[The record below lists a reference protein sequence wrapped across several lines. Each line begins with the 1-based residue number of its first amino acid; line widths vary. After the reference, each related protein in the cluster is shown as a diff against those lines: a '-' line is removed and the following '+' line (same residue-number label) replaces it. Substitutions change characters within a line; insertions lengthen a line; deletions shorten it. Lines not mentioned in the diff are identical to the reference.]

1 VYQALKWPHPLDN
14 RQRLTKLRRISMLAS
29 VRSFSNRP
37 GPLVGAFHE
46 EGSRLSAGHGNQVSS
61 DPISTTISTLPA
73 EVIEQTAAKY
83 GEAMQRLLG

>member
-1 VYQALKWPHPLDN
+1 
-14 RQRLTKLRRISMLAS
+14 MLAS

-61 DPISTTISTLPA
+61 DPISTTISTTISTLPA

>member
-1 VYQALKWPHPLDN
+1 
-14 RQRLTKLRRISMLAS
+14 M
-29 VRSFSNRP
+29 
-37 GPLVGAFHE
+37 GAFHE